1 MSKRILF
8 FVAHPEQDA
17 GSRFRIYQFAPF
29 LEKDGFECV
38 IAPFSTPTLFQ
49 ALRSKGALPAK
60 VREAFACTLRRAKH
74 VVEASQFDAVVI
86 NREVF
91 PFLMPLWEKAV
102 LRKNQRVVFNFDDA
116 IYAGHHDVSSFA
128 HPWLYRLKYGNGVDE
143 VIRRSAHVIAGN
155 RILGEYARR
164 YNANVTVVP
173 TVVDCDY
180 YRYREV
186 KVHGQQ
192 PIVIGWMGSS
202 STAPYLKLI
211 EPVLKQLSRRFPGE
225 VCYRFFGCPEYK
237 PDLPDSLSL
246 PFSLSSEI
254 EDLQGLDIG
263 IMPMPDTE
271 WTRGKC
277 AFKAIQYMATGPV
290 VIASPVGVTTDLV
303 RHGENGLLAQSSDEW
318 YEGLARLIGDINL
331 RKSLS
336 LRGRRTIVEEYSL
349 SKWAPVY
356 VGILSELAEMEV
368 ASTFHSAGAFIA

>member
-1 MSKRILF
+1 M
-8 FVAHPEQDA
+8 
-17 GSRFRIYQFAPF
+17 
-29 LEKDGFECV
+29 
-38 IAPFSTPTLFQ
+38 
-49 ALRSKGALPAK
+49 K

-74 VVEASQFDAVVI
+74 VAEASRFDAVVI

-116 IYAGHHDVSSFA
+116 IYAGHHDVSSFV
-128 HPWLYRLKYGNGVDE
+128 HPLLYRLKYGNGVCE
-143 VIRRSAHVIAGN
+143 VIRKSAHVIAGN

-173 TVVDCDY
+173 TVIDCDY

-186 KVHGQQ
+186 KMRDQQ

-211 EPVLKQLSRRFPGE
+211 EPVLKQLWDRFPGK
-225 VCYRFFGCPEYK
+225 VCYRFVGCPEYK
-237 PDLPDSLSL
+237 PDLPDSVSL
-246 PFSLSSEI
+246 PFALPSEI
-254 EDLQGLDIG
+254 EDLHGFDIG

-277 AFKAIQYMATGPV
+277 AFKAIQYMATGPA

-303 RHGENGLLAQSSDEW
+303 RHGENGLLAKSADEW
-318 YEGLARLIGDINL
+318 FESLTRLVCDVNL
-331 RKSLS
+331 RRNLS
-336 LRGRRTIVEEYSL
+336 LQGRRTIIEEYSL

-356 VGILSELAEMEV
+356 VRILSELAEMDV
-368 ASTFHSAGAFIA
+368 APTCQPAGAVTA